1 MAKTIALGL
10 CLKVGAEP
18 ALMKLGAIP
27 ALFTLPVSGDVKLV
41 YGKPQRFQQS
51 RAIHG
56 IAVHVVT
63 EHQKRFPVRF
73 SLAHINP
80 SISCV

>member
-1 MAKTIALGL
+1 MAKPIALGL

-51 RAIHG
+51 RAVHR
-56 IAVHVVT
+56 IAVHIVT